1 MIEHLPKNIDQCFS
15 SSVYQTDKRRG
26 PSFRLIAQDKSM
38 GTPSFFVLPLQH
50 LIKGLKCFLEL
61 SLKGVKVF
69 SRAKKAEQAN
79 IPFYTIMALF
89 TVIMM
94 AHSDR
99 IAELMNG
106 ALNIYKKKGELF
118 KTNILDT
125 CFSWYTCRCN
135 NRTSPFLSPEGIFAN
150 AFGWA
155 TEAYLLSVMF
165 V

>member
-1 MIEHLPKNIDQCFS
+1 
-15 SSVYQTDKRRG
+15 
-26 PSFRLIAQDKSM
+26 M

-69 SRAKKAEQAN
+69 ARAKKAEQAN
-79 IPFYTIMALF
+79 ITFYIIMALF

-94 AHSDR
+94 ADSDR

-125 CFSWYTCRCN
+125 CYSWYTCRC
-135 NRTSPFLSPEGIFAN
+135 SGLWSLSIC
-150 AFGWA
+150 
-155 TEAYLLSVMF
+155 S
-165 V
+165 